1 MQRTVAPAQQ
11 IIQVYVGTGQGR
23 VIRQQADMGTR
34 MGAILYRTLSLT
46 GHICHMPQIYFYLTD
61 TLGSTYEIDPYATAN
76 EYAVPIEPGQP
87 DSPKIVNV
95 FLHRLNTGH
104 TKGPICMITLKC
116 ESGQL
121 VPVHLPRACT
131 VGQSIM
137 VLGFDPQQ
145 AMVLDGNGRWVQPLV
160 TLGQLHNLRTSALLV
175 LSHQRWANGMVSP
188 SICRERHNTTELARG
203 RYKVRVN
210 FPEHPA
216 NALVTISTVGAT
228 NGDTWNTCTTSMS
241 SAPHSPGA
249 DNSDERLSS
258 SSGIYPWLS
267 SGFSSASPH
276 SSVDEPNTEQISAT
290 ASSSHMP
297 WRQPHGND
305 DEDGTHD

>member
-23 VIRQQADMGTR
+23 VSQQADMGTR

-46 GHICHMPQIYFYLTD
+46 GDIRHMSQVYFYLTD
-61 TLGSTYEIDPYATAN
+61 TLGYEISPYATAS
-76 EYAVPIEPGQP
+76 EYAVPIEPELP
-87 DSPKIVNV
+87 DSPKMLKVY
-95 FLHRLNTGH
+95 LNSDDTGQMM
-104 TKGPICMITLKC
+104 GPICTVTLKG
-116 ESGQL
+116 ESGML

-160 TLGQLHNLRTSALLV
+160 TLGQLHNLRTPALLV
-175 LSHQRWANGMVSP
+175 LSHQRWANGMVPP
-188 SICRERHNTTELARG
+188 SICRGRRNTSG
-203 RYKVRVN
+203 RRVN

-228 NGDTWNTCTTSMS
+228 NGDTWNTCTTWN

-249 DNSDERLSS
+249 DSSGDRLSS
-258 SSGIYPWLS
+258 LSGIYEWLS
-267 SGFSSASPH
+267 SGLSSAAPD
-276 SSVDEPNTEQISAT
+276 SSFDEPNTVQISAT
-290 ASSSHMP
+290 ASSSHLP
-297 WRQPHGND
+297 WQPHGND
-305 DEDGTHD
+305 DEDETDD

>member
-1 MQRTVAPAQQ
+1 M
-11 IIQVYVGTGQGR
+11 
-23 VIRQQADMGTR
+23 R
-34 MGAILYRTLSLT
+34 MEV
-46 GHICHMPQIYFYLTD
+46 
-61 TLGSTYEIDPYATAN
+61 TLGYEINPYATAN

-95 FLHRLNTGH
+95 FLNSDNTGH
-104 TKGPICMITLKC
+104 TKGPICMITLKR

-137 VLGFDPQQ
+137 VLGFDPEQ
-145 AMVLDGNGRWVQPLV
+145 AMVLDGNGRWVRPLV

-188 SICRERHNTTELARG
+188 LICPQRHNTTMFAHGL
-203 RYKVRVN
+203 YSVRVS

-216 NALVTISTVGAT
+216 NSLVTISTVGAT

-249 DNSDERLSS
+249 DNSGDRFPSS
-258 SSGIYPWLS
+258 SDIYDISSAS
-267 SGFSSASPH
+267 SGLSSASPH
-276 SSVDEPNTEQISAT
+276 SSFGEPNTVQISAT

-305 DEDGTHD
+305 DEDGTHDYPRLQRDTPRMTWDTPGRMGTFWGLGP